1 MSNQLSF
8 DFEKMK
14 IHSRENFYV
23 PFDEISAETRKKLR
37 RKYSFYFFEEK
48 ACDQCE
54 HAELRRLQKG
64 LLPECETCAAFLS
77 GLELCKPVK
86 VGNKKYLTVPAGDEE
101 GLCKILKGYDFEIK
115 CHQKDHPIKPF
126 HCTANLYDYQK
137 NAIEAMIKAKRGVL
151 KSPPRTGKTLMATA
165 MTAQLQKKT
174 LIIAS
179 QREWLNGFLET
190 YIGSKTQQ
198 GFTDIDPKRIG
209 FCKTVDD
216 FKSKD
221 ICLATVQSLYAAKNA
236 DFLLRQIR
244 DMFSV
249 VIIDEIHSAAA
260 QKYAQVVNR
269 LNCEYMFGLSGTP
282 DRKDGRYVIVDAI
295 VGPVR
300 HEVEVNRLKPT
311 VRVVKTDY
319 HKVINGNK
327 PWAYIVGPMER
338 DKKRQKLI
346 AQYALEDVKN
356 GHMVCIPYTT
366 VKAILS
372 QVEIINQMAGK
383 QVAKAFYGSIKK
395 EERDQIIQE
404 AREYKLPIIVGSV
417 KLVST
422 GVNIP
427 RMSAWYYGVSP
438 ASNLPSCR
446 QRVSRILTP
455 YADKPQPLI
464 RIFCDDMT
472 VAQKCMANEWW
483 NCILPEFKPAISPKD
498 YEALKGY
505 LNNKQNS
512 GFKLTLNQ
520 NKSEYWF

>member
-1 MSNQLSF
+1 MDQLSF

-14 IHSRENFYV
+14 VHSRENFYV

-54 HAELRRLQKG
+54 HAELRRMQCG
-64 LLPECETCAAFLS
+64 ILPECETCAAFLS

-86 VGNKKYLTVPAGDEE
+86 VGGKKYLTVPAGDEE

-115 CHQKDHPIKPF
+115 HHQKDHPIKPF

-137 NAIEAMIKAKRGVL
+137 QAIDAMIKAKRGVL

-165 MTAQLQKKT
+165 ITAQLQKKT

-244 DMFSV
+244 DMFSI

-260 QKYAQVVNR
+260 QKYSQVINR
-269 LNCEYMFGLSGTP
+269 LNTEYAFGLSGTP
-282 DRKDGRYVIVDAI
+282 NRKDGRYIIVDAI
-295 VGPVR
+295 IGPVR
-300 HEVEVNRLKPT
+300 YEVQVPRLVPS
-311 VRVVKTDY
+311 VRVVKTKY
-319 HKVINGNK
+319 TKVINGNK
-327 PWAYIVGPMER
+327 PWAYIVGPLER

-346 AQYALEDVKN
+346 AEYAVNDVKD
-356 GHMVCIPYTT
+356 GHIVLIPYSG

-372 QVEIINQMAGK
+372 QVEEINKLAGK
-383 QVAKAFYGSIKK
+383 QIAKAFYGSIKK
-395 EERDQIIQE
+395 EERDQIIQD
-404 AREYKLPIIVGSV
+404 AREKKLKVIVGNT
-417 KLVST
+417 KLLST

-427 RMSAWYYGVSP
+427 SASCLYDCTCS
-438 ASNLPSCR
+438 SNKENAI
-446 QRVSRILTP
+446 QRYSRILTP
-455 YADKPQPLI
+455 YENKPIPLI
-464 RIFCDDMT
+464 RIFCDDMD
-472 VAQKCMANEWW
+472 VRRRCLNFEFW
-483 NCILPEFKPAISPKD
+483 NVLWKEFRPTMSPKD
-498 YEALKGY
+498 YEAIKGY
-505 LNNKQNS
+505 LSGKTKE

-520 NKSEYWF
+520 SKSEYWF

>member
-1 MSNQLSF
+1 MDQLSF

-14 IHSRENFYV
+14 VHSRENFYV

-77 GLELCKPVK
+77 GLELCKSVK
-86 VGNKKYLTVPAGDEE
+86 VGGKKYLTVPAGDEE

-115 CHQKDHPIKPF
+115 RHQKDHPIKPF

-137 NAIEAMIKAKRGVL
+137 KAIEAMIKAKRGVL

-165 MTAQLQKKT
+165 ITAQLQKKT

-260 QKYAQVVNR
+260 QKYSQVVNR

-282 DRKDGRYVIVDAI
+282 DRKDGRYVIVDVI

-300 HEVEVNRLKPT
+300 HEVSVNRLTPT
-311 VRVVKTDY
+311 VRVVRTDY

-327 PWAYIVGPMER
+327 PWAYIIGPMER
-338 DKKRQKLI
+338 DRKRQKII
-346 AQYALEDVKN
+346 AEYALEDVKN

-383 QVAKAFYGSIKK
+383 QIAKAFYGSIKK

-455 YADKPQPLI
+455 YSDKPQPLI
-464 RIFCDDMT
+464 RIFCDDMV

-498 YEALKGY
+498 YAALKGY
-505 LNNKQNS
+505 LSKREDK

-520 NKSEYWF
+520 SKSEYWF

>member
-1 MSNQLSF
+1 MDQLSF

-14 IHSRENFYV
+14 VHSRENFYV

-54 HAELRRLQKG
+54 HAELRRMQCG
-64 LLPECETCAAFLS
+64 ILPECETCAAFLS

-86 VGNKKYLTVPAGDEE
+86 VGGKKYLTVPAGDEE
-101 GLCKILKGYDFEIK
+101 GLRKILKGYDFEIK
-115 CHQKDHPIKPF
+115 YHQKDHPIKPF

-137 NAIEAMIKAKRGVL
+137 QAIDAMIKAKRGVL

-165 MTAQLQKKT
+165 ITAQLQKKT

-244 DMFSV
+244 DMFSI

-260 QKYAQVVNR
+260 QKYSQVVNR

-300 HEVEVNRLKPT
+300 HEVSVNRLTPT
-311 VRVVKTDY
+311 VRVVKTSY
-319 HKVINGNK
+319 YKEIKGNK

-346 AQYALEDVKN
+346 AEYALEDVKN

-455 YADKPQPLI
+455 YSDKPQPLI
-464 RIFCDDMT
+464 RIFCDDMV

-498 YEALKGY
+498 YAALKGY
-505 LNNKQNS
+505 LSKREDK

-520 NKSEYWF
+520 SKSEYWF